1 MSENSADL
9 NSIFNLSRANVL
21 VVDDCSFSLQ
31 LTCQALLAFGV
42 RTRYQC
48 RSAAEA
54 EEVLATE
61 IIDLAIVDCD
71 MPGKDGYDLVREL
84 RASGK
89 DPNAYA
95 PVIMLA
101 SHTRRTRI
109 LAARD
114 CGANFTI
121 ARPISPTVL
130 LDRIVWVARS
140 PRQFLI
146 APGYAGPDRR
156 FRDEERELGD
166 ERRANRIAMLTA
178 EAAKTQGSVA

>member
-1 MSENSADL
+1 MSDSGVDL
-9 NSIFNLSRANVL
+9 NSIFNLSRANVM
-21 VVDDCSFSLQ
+21 VVDDCGFSLQ

-42 RTRYQC
+42 KTRYQC

-54 EEVLATE
+54 EEILATE
-61 IIDLAIVDCD
+61 IIDLAVVDCD
-71 MPGKDGYDLVREL
+71 MPGKDGYALVREL
-84 RASGK
+84 RASGQ
-89 DPNAYA
+89 DPNAYI

-101 SHTRRTRI
+101 SHTRRRRI
-109 LAARD
+109 LDARD
-114 CGANFTI
+114 CGANFII
-121 ARPISPTVL
+121 ARPISPTTL
-130 LDRIVWVARS
+130 LDRTLWVARS

-178 EAAKTQGSVA
+178 QASKTEGSAA